1 MWLTVRH
8 FTVSCIDAATA
19 RLFRTTQPGLAAT
32 AFRIL
37 DSRFWI
43 PYSGFLSPRSD
54 VFGGIGIEF

>member
-37 DSRFWI
+37 DSGFRI
-43 PYSGFLSPRSD
+43 RASYPPVPTYSA
-54 VFGGIGIEF
+54 E